1 MILDSEISVC
11 PEFEVKSKTGKIF
24 KKHSLIEKYSVRI
37 YELILIFVNIIKK
50 IKLIKMVVNIFYLEL
65 IFILANFFEQQKL
78 IKKDILTDTLFLK
91 KKGKQHQKKNLIENL
106 LELIQVKQK
115 MAMIQ
120 IMRLVMQ
127 KHLLMSLKT
136 DNQKNQKKESNRK

>member
-24 KKHSLIEKYSVRI
+24 KKHDLIEKYSVRI

-136 DNQKNQKKESNRK
+136 DNQK

>member
-1 MILDSEISVC
+1 MKKRGVKAIDGFRKKLMILDSEISVC

-65 IFILANFFEQQKL
+65 IFILANFFEQ
-78 IKKDILTDTLFLK
+78 
-91 KKGKQHQKKNLIENL
+91 
-106 LELIQVKQK
+106 
-115 MAMIQ
+115 
-120 IMRLVMQ
+120 
-127 KHLLMSLKT
+127 
-136 DNQKNQKKESNRK
+136 

>member
-24 KKHSLIEKYSVRI
+24 KKHDLIEKYSVRI

-78 IKKDILTDTLFLK
+78 IKKDILTNTLFLK

-136 DNQKNQKKESNRK
+136 DNQK

>member
-1 MILDSEISVC
+1 MVLDSEIFVC

-24 KKHSLIEKYSVRI
+24 KKHDLIEKYSVRI

-136 DNQKNQKKESNRK
+136 DNQK